1 MSYVLATP
9 EMVAAAANNLAQ
21 IGSTLSAANAAALAP
36 TTGVL
41 AAGADEVS
49 AAVASL
55 FSGHAQAYQTLGTQ
69 AAAFHE
75 RFIQALSTAAGAY
88 GSAEAANASP
98 LQQALN
104 VINAPTQTLLGR
116 PLIGNG
122 TNGAPG
128 TGQAGGPG
136 GLLYGN
142 GGNGGSGGVG
152 QAGGAGGSFNPGDY
166 NTGGFNPGNYN
177 TGYFNPGN
185 SNTGIANSGDVNT
198 GAFNSGNYSNG
209 FFWRGDYQG
218 LGGFAYQSAVSEIPW
233 SYDRFQH

>member
-136 GLLYGN
+136 GLLWGPASGANYVDPLGLLKSTPIRLKPLSSEGRTLHYRQAEPVFVN
-142 GGNGGSGGVG
+142 EAAAGALAGAGHRKSPKQGVFRGAAQGGDIVARQPPGRWVCPSS
-152 QAGGAGGSFNPGDY
+152 AGGPIG
-166 NTGGFNPGNYN
+166 
-177 TGYFNPGN
+177 
-185 SNTGIANSGDVNT
+185 
-198 GAFNSGNYSNG
+198 
-209 FFWRGDYQG
+209 WHRQ
-218 LGGFAYQSAVSEIPW
+218 
-233 SYDRFQH
+233 